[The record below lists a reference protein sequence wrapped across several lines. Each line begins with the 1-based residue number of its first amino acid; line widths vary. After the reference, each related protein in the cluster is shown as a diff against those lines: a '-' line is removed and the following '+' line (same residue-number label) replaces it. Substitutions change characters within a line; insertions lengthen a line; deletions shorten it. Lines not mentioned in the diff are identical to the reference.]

1 MPKKLFIITAILAGL
16 ALFTASQG
24 CARKA
29 PPRSE
34 DKIGRLIDK
43 LSDSLNLSKEQ
54 KTAVEQLKKEI
65 TEKNEQSRNERKDEG
80 RQIDEVFKSEIL
92 KDKIDPVKIN
102 KVLDAASEKRES
114 LRRFMVLE
122 LAKFHALLTAEQ
134 KEKLAGLMKELAPEP
149 NKEGGPKPA
158 AKQGPAR

>member
-1 MPKKLFIITAILAGL
+1 MPKKLVIFTAILAVL
-16 ALFTASQG
+16 AFFAVSQG
-24 CARKA
+24 CAGKA

-54 KTAVEQLKKEI
+54 MAAVEQLKKEI
-65 TEKNEQSRNERKDEG
+65 TEKNEQSRTERKDEG

-92 KDKIDPVKIN
+92 KDKIDSVKIN
-102 KVLDAASEKRES
+102 KVLDAASEKREA
-114 LRRFMVLE
+114 LRRFMVQE

-134 KEKLAGLMKELAPEP
+134 REKLAGLMKELAPEP
-149 NKEGGPKPA
+149 NKDGGPKPG